1 VQPGDAALNRIS
13 DFKREKG
20 ETTMIDVFDIMGPIM
35 VGPSSSH
42 TAGAVRIGRMAR
54 TLLGDEPVKADI
66 HLHGSFA
73 ETGVGHGTDKALV
86 AGLLGMATD
95 DLDIPNSFTIA
106 EERGLKFTFDE
117 IDLREAHPNS
127 VKMEITGA
135 SGRRMKIQASSIGG
149 GRIRVDKLDGVWVSY
164 SGDYHTLIIQNMDN
178 QSNLADVTTALSLAR
193 VNVANMSMH
202 RSVKGGNVMMIVETD
217 DPIPGY
223 IVELLEKQP
232 GILQVIHYRK
242 EEE

>member
-1 VQPGDAALNRIS
+1 
-13 DFKREKG
+13 
-20 ETTMIDVFDIMGPIM
+20 MIDVFDIMGPIM

-54 TLLGDEPVKADI
+54 TLLGDEPVKATI
-66 HLHGSFA
+66 LLHGSFA

-95 DLDIPNSFTIA
+95 DLDIPNSFEIA

-117 IDLREAHPNS
+117 VDLREAHPNS
-127 VKMEITGA
+127 VKLEITGA
-135 SGRRMKIQASSIGG
+135 SGRRMKMQASSLGG
-149 GRIRVDKLDGVWVSY
+149 GRIMVDKLDGVEVGF
-164 SGDYHTLIIQNMDN
+164 SGDFHTLIIQNMDN
-178 QSNLADVTTALSLAR
+178 QDNLSSVTTALSLAR

-202 RSVKGGNVMMIVETD
+202 RSAKGGSVMMIVETD

-223 IVELLEKQP
+223 IAELLEKQP
-232 GILQVIHYRK
+232 GILQVIHYKK

>member
-1 VQPGDAALNRIS
+1 MNLDSMQDIAAAARKEGKKFWEIILETDMANRGVSRGMSLDKMAQAWHVMREASEVYTGDRRSLS
-13 DFKREKG
+13 
-20 ETTMIDVFDIMGPIM
+20 
-35 VGPSSSH
+35 
-42 TAGAVRIGRMAR
+42 
-54 TLLGDEPVKADI
+54 
-66 HLHGSFA
+66 
-73 ETGVGHGTDKALV
+73 
-86 AGLLGMATD
+86 GMAGGQGKLMHEYAGKD
-95 DLDIPNSFTIA
+95 P
-106 EERGLKFTFDE
+106 
-117 IDLREAHPNS
+117 
-127 VKMEITGA
+127 
-135 SGRRMKIQASSIGG
+135 IGG
-149 GRIRVDKLDGVWVSY
+149 GRIMVDKLDGVWVSF

-202 RSVKGGNVMMIVETD
+202 RSVKGGSVMTIVETD

>member
-1 VQPGDAALNRIS
+1 
-13 DFKREKG
+13 
-20 ETTMIDVFDIMGPIM
+20 MIDVFDIMGPIM

-54 TLLGDEPVKADI
+54 TLLGDEPVKAAI

-73 ETGVGHGTDKALV
+73 ETGVGHGTDKALI

-95 DLDIPNSFTIA
+95 DLDIPSSFEIA
-106 EERGLKFTFDE
+106 EERGLEFTFDE
-117 IDLREAHPNS
+117 VDLREAHPNS
-127 VKMEITGA
+127 VKLEITGA
-135 SGRRMKIQASSIGG
+135 SGRRMKMQASSIGG
-149 GRIRVDKLDGVWVSY
+149 GRIMVDKLDGVGVNF
-164 SGDYHTLIIQNMDN
+164 SGDYHTLVIQNMDN

-202 RSVKGGNVMMIVETD
+202 RSVKGGSVMMIVETD

-223 IVELLEKQP
+223 IVELLDKQP

-242 EEE
+242 EE

>member
-1 VQPGDAALNRIS
+1 M
-13 DFKREKG
+13 K
-20 ETTMIDVFDIMGPIM
+20 
-35 VGPSSSH
+35 
-42 TAGAVRIGRMAR
+42 AV
-54 TLLGDEPVKADI
+54 LL
-66 HLHGSFA
+66 LHGSFA
-73 ETGVGHGTDKALV
+73 ETGVGHGTDKALI

-95 DLDIPNSFTIA
+95 DLDIPNSFEIA
-106 EERGLKFTFDE
+106 EERGLKFSFDE
-117 IDLREAHPNS
+117 VDLREAHPNS
-127 VKMEITGA
+127 VKMEVTGA
-135 SGRRMKIQASSIGG
+135 SGRRMKMQASSIGG
-149 GRIRVDKLDGVWVSY
+149 GRISVDKLDGVWVSF

-202 RSVKGGNVMMIVETD
+202 RSVKGGNVMMIVEPD